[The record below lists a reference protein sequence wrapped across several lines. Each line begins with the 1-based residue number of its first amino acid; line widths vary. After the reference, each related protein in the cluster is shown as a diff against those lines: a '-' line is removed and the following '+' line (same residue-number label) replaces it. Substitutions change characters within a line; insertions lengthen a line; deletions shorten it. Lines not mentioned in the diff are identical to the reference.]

1 MCSPY
6 SDNRSR
12 CLHTP
17 PPLSTFSN
25 CQLINH
31 SPPSTLPSSIVGRC
45 SIIIIVREYIS
56 DYPIPFLS
64 YFPLFSLSVQ
74 RAADLAHIKWR
85 DHELWWHAY
94 IHSTFVS
101 NNFTK
106 MYLLLTWFLG
116 CFSAILSRSIL
127 CSGST
132 PHGRSNDSLQLGWV
146 GWDDRCNEEL
156 WPDHVRSLVAVVL
169 SYAAARRPMS
179 VRM

>member
-1 MCSPY
+1 MMS
-6 SDNRSR
+6 SHSRS
-12 CLHTP
+12 LVHFLK
-17 PPLSTFSN
+17 LSTHKPFSA
-25 CQLINH
+25 LH
-31 SPPSTLPSSIVGRC
+31 PPFLVGRC

-64 YFPLFSLSVQ
+64 YFPLSSASPSVQ

-116 CFSAILSRSIL
+116 SFSAISSRSKCCL
-127 CSGST
+127 SST
-132 PHGRSNDSLQLGWV
+132 PHGRSNDSLQLG
-146 GWDDRCNEEL
+146 
-156 WPDHVRSLVAVVL
+156 
-169 SYAAARRPMS
+169 
-179 VRM
+179 